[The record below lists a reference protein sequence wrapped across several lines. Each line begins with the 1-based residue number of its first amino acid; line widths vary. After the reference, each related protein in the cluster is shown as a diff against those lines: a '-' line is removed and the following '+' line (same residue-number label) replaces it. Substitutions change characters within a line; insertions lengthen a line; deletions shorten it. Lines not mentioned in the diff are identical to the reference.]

1 MKRQKVY
8 LIVAC
13 VLALL
18 SIFVI
23 LNKQGIFSKSKN
35 TKNLT
40 SLFAIKDT
48 ATITKIFMADMFGD
62 KVLLSKT
69 DKGWIVDNKKSGD
82 EEKIKTLLQTMLS
95 MRVSQP
101 VSKSVQRSVI
111 ERLAISSTKVEVYET
126 KPLFKLFTIPFFK
139 KERLIKTYF
148 MGDATQNS
156 LGSYAI
162 LEGFSTPCILYK
174 PGFRGYISPIFSPR
188 VIDWYSP
195 IIFETKLT
203 RIQNF
208 SLIDF
213 ENSENNFFVEKSGPR
228 TFNLYDAKKNP
239 ILNYDTTLLIN
250 MLSEFRVKYFEQF
263 LPNIEKSKKDSILN
277 FNLFKT
283 ISITDVEE
291 QTRTMKLY
299 HMIEVGD
306 LYIDNKLVEENYLD
320 YNKDRCY
327 ATFNDNIDEI
337 YVIQFFH
344 FDRQIQPLSYYL
356 KK

>member
-1 MKRQKVY
+1 MKRQKMY
-8 LIVAC
+8 LLVAC
-13 VLALL
+13 ILALL

-23 LNKQGIFSKSKN
+23 LNKQGLFNKSMN
-35 TKNLT
+35 PKNLT

-48 ATITKIFMADMFGD
+48 STITKIFMADMYGE

-69 DKGWIVDNKKSGD
+69 NKGWVVNNNKSGD
-82 EEKIKTLLQTMLS
+82 EEKIQTLLQTMLS

-101 VSKSVQRSVI
+101 VSKSARGSVI
-111 ERLAISSTKVEVYET
+111 ERIAISSTKVDVYET
-126 KPLFKLFTIPFFK
+126 KPLFMLFKIPFFK
-139 KERLIKTYF
+139 KERLIKTFF

-156 LGSYAI
+156 LGSYAF

-208 SLIDF
+208 SSIDLIDS
-213 ENSENNFFVEKSGPR
+213 ENSFFVEKAGPR
-228 TFNLYDAKKNP
+228 TFNMYDAKKNP

-250 MLSEFRVKYFEQF
+250 MLSEFRVRYYEQF
-263 LPNIEKSKKDSILN
+263 LPDIEKSKKDSILN
-277 FNLFKT
+277 FNLFKI
-283 ISITDVEE
+283 ISVTDVEE
-291 QTRTMKLY
+291 QTTTMKLY
-299 HMIEVGD
+299 HMIEIGD